1 MSNLLGVIGL
11 ACRAGK
17 LKFGTEQTV
26 LAIRSLNKPCLV
38 CVAIDASDNSKKR
51 ILDSCSFHSVDCV
64 IIEETKAHL
73 AKSIGK
79 TMDVSAVAVIDDN
92 FKAAIM
98 KQLKKNNECGDNSAG
113 GAIYGSN

>member
-11 ACRAGK
+11 AYRAGK

-26 LAIRSLNKPCLV
+26 LAVRSPKKPSIV
-38 CVAIDASDNSKKR
+38 CVATDASDNSKKK
-51 ILDSCSFHSVDCV
+51 ILDGCSFHGVECV
-64 IIEETKAHL
+64 IIDETKALL

-79 TMDVSAVAVIDDN
+79 TMDVSAVAVFDDN

-98 KQLKKNNECGDNSAG
+98 KQLKKNNECGDSSAG